1 MFIIS
6 WSVYVM
12 LKWKWNM
19 FTQQISRISISPNK
33 SLCKGFVLVI
43 VRECCNSPIPSSHIV
58 SGYIIEKNKHV
69 IGMCVYTHFH
79 IYLSAVEDSV
89 MCQINFEC
97 TKYVSWWSDH
107 AMSNRKWNMF
117 VCQISC
123 ILIILNK
130 IWRKDFVIVIVREF
144 LT

>member
-1 MFIIS
+1 MFIIA

-19 FTQQISRISISPNK
+19 FTQQISCIFISSNK

-43 VRECCNSPIPSSHIV
+43 VRECCNSPSPSSHIV
-58 SGYIIEKNKHV
+58 SGYIIEKNEHLM
-69 IGMCVYTHFH
+69 GMCIYTRFH
-79 IYLSAVEDSV
+79 VHLSAVEDSV

-97 TKYVSWWSDH
+97 TKSVSWSSDH
-107 AMSNRKWNMF
+107 AMFNRKWNMF